1 MTSPSATTSFVLTIL
16 GHDRPGLVEALANVV
31 ASHGGNWLESR
42 MARLAN
48 KFAGVLLVDVPEDRA
63 AAFSE
68 ALAGLRT
75 HGLTVVVER
84 ADAAGLAT
92 SRPSHRL
99 DLEGQDR
106 PGIVRE
112 VSSALAR
119 LGVSVDEL
127 ETSWRSAP
135 MTAETLFAAR
145 AELHLPEGVSA
156 GDVRRALEAIA
167 QDLMVEV
174 EIADAPS
181 TAS

>member
-1 MTSPSATTSFVLTIL
+1 M
-16 GHDRPGLVEALANVV
+16 
-31 ASHGGNWLESR
+31 
-42 MARLAN
+42 
-48 KFAGVLLVDVPEDRA
+48 
-63 AAFSE
+63 
-68 ALAGLRT
+68 
-75 HGLTVVVER
+75 
-84 ADAAGLAT
+84 
-92 SRPSHRL
+92 
-99 DLEGQDR
+99 
-106 PGIVRE
+106 RE

-174 EIADAPS
+174 EIAEAPS